1 VKKGFAGFITIVLVL
16 MSTQGTARQLWLSDP
31 EIQVIETSIYDA
43 QFQPLK
49 NENNIFVA
57 FNITVINK
65 TEQDLVIDW
74 NRSRYIH
81 DGRGRGP
88 FVFEGIEPET
98 IRNETVPPD
107 IIPPKGRM
115 SKRIAPFRLIAFAP
129 LGNPGVGIATKGIA
143 AGKIPAGE
151 NGIYLVVR
159 QGERDFRRKITVHL
173 SVTGDP

>member
-1 VKKGFAGFITIVLVL
+1 MKTTIAAWITLILVLV
-16 MSTQGTARQLWLSDP
+16 STQGYARQLWLSDP
-31 EIQVIETSIYDA
+31 EIQLVETSIYDA

-65 TEQDLVIDW
+65 TQQDLVIDW

-88 FVFEGIEPET
+88 FVFKGIDPET

-129 LGNPGVGIATKGIA
+129 LGNPGVGIATQGIA

-151 NGIYLVVR
+151 NGIFLVAR
-159 QGERDFRRKITVHL
+159 QGEREFRKKITVL
-173 SVTGDP
+173 ISVVQNP

>member
-1 VKKGFAGFITIVLVL
+1 MKKGIAGFITLILVL
-16 MSTQGTARQLWLSDP
+16 ITTQGAARQLWLSDP
-31 EIQVIETSIYDA
+31 EIQLVETSIYDA

-65 TEQDLVIDW
+65 TEQDLIIDW

-98 IRNETVPPD
+98 IRNETIPPD
-107 IIPPKGRM
+107 IIPPNGRM

-129 LGNPGVGIATKGIA
+129 LGNPGVGIATKGIS

-151 NGIYLVVR
+151 NGIFLVAR
-159 QGERDFRRKITVHL
+159 QGERDFRKKITVQI
-173 SVTGDP
+173 SFVSNP

>member
-1 VKKGFAGFITIVLVL
+1 LVI
-16 MSTQGTARQLWLSDP
+16 MSTQGAARQLWLSDP
-31 EIQVIETSIYDA
+31 EIQLVETSIYDA

-57 FNITVINK
+57 FNLTVINK

-88 FVFEGIEPET
+88 FVFEGIEPEA
-98 IRNETVPPD
+98 IRIETVPPD
-107 IIPPKGRM
+107 IIPPKGRL

-129 LGNPGVGIATKGIA
+129 LGSPGVGIATEGIS

-151 NGIYLVVR
+151 NGIYLVAR
-159 QGERDFRRKITVHL
+159 QGERDFRKKITVQI
-173 SVTGDP
+173 SVIPKP